1 MAVRT
6 TVHLDE
12 ELLAR
17 LRGRVSQR
25 GLSRFINE
33 AVAEKMAALER
44 HEIETA
50 MIEGYL
56 ASREDHRDVDEEW
69 REVEVDAWPE

>member
-33 AVAEKMAALER
+33 AVSEKMASLER
-44 HEIETA
+44 QEIEAA

-56 ASREDHRDVDEEW
+56 ASREDHREIDEDW
-69 REVEVDAWPE
+69 RGVEVDRWPE